1 MKLPQNKSNIGD
13 LFPGYRDYCEVEK
26 ENCPD
31 TIYDYSRIFAKIV
44 DYTKNISAFKID
56 QFVVTDIKKRL
67 LDEGFSDAYRA
78 KVMSVLKNFLIYLS
92 DYVGLKVF
100 DYSRIKIPKVKT
112 KPVDY
117 MVEADV
123 DRFIVMLP
131 EEKLKD
137 LRFKTL
143 VAVLADTGARISEI
157 LGILR
162 SEFNY
167 QECEVTVRGKGG
179 RYRKIYLGQRAM
191 HFINKYNS
199 MRKDDS
205 RFLFGNVNDAK
216 KATGKWDPK
225 DANRKFRYW
234 SKVFGRRVNSHI
246 FRKSFCTNSIHKGMP
261 LAYVAKLVGHMD
273 DGRTTARYYYCP
285 MSDDDAKN
293 VYRKFERKFATVEAK
308 ANVERREEV

>member
-191 HFINKYNS
+191 HFINKYN
-199 MRKDDS
+199 
-205 RFLFGNVNDAK
+205 
-216 KATGKWDPK
+216 
-225 DANRKFRYW
+225 
-234 SKVFGRRVNSHI
+234 
-246 FRKSFCTNSIHKGMP
+246 
-261 LAYVAKLVGHMD
+261 
-273 DGRTTARYYYCP
+273 
-285 MSDDDAKN
+285 
-293 VYRKFERKFATVEAK
+293 
-308 ANVERREEV
+308 